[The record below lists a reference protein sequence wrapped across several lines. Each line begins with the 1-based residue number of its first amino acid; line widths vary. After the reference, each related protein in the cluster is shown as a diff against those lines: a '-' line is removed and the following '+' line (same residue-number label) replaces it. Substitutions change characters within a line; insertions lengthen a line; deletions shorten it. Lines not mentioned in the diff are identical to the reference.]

1 MTQIEYA
8 RNGIISPEVT
18 AISKKEKID
27 PSIIKERVA
36 KGTIVIPRNIKR
48 NIKNICGI
56 GEGLTTKVNANIGT
70 SKNSPKGSFEEIEKL
85 KIALEAGADTVM
97 DLSVGDGIRSM
108 LECVIKESSA
118 PVGTVPI
125 YEVATNVLKT
135 GNIGDMRWE
144 DIEPVLEEQAKMGV
158 DFFTIH
164 AGVTKEIVK
173 FLKKRERIL
182 DVVSRGG
189 SFIVDWI
196 LKNNDQNPLYTHFER
211 ILEIA
216 REYDVTLSL
225 GDGMRPGA
233 IKDAGDEAQIQEL
246 IVLGR
251 LANRARTFGVQV
263 MIEGPGHVPINQIA
277 YNVAIEKSLCGGAP
291 FYVLGP
297 LVTDVA
303 PGYDHIVAA
312 IGGAIAASHGADFLC
327 YVTPSEHLRLPN
339 ADDIKEGII
348 ASRIAAHAADIAKG
362 VTGSADWDNAISRAR
377 KTRDWKSQ
385 FLLAIDPEKPRL
397 YRKDSK
403 PKSTDVCSMC
413 NEFCPIKRGEESLKK

>member
-8 RNGIISPEVT
+8 RKGLISPEIRLV
-18 AISKKEKID
+18 AQREGLD
-27 PSIIKERVA
+27 PSVIKEGIAR
-36 KGTIVIPRNIKR
+36 GEIVIPKNVNRNIKA
-48 NIKNICGI
+48 ICGI
-56 GEGLTTKVNANIGT
+56 GKGLRTKINANIGT
-70 SKNSPKGSFEEIEKL
+70 SDNSPNRDEEIEKL
-85 KIALEAGADTVM
+85 KIAIEAGADTVM
-97 DLSVGDGIRSM
+97 DLSVGDGIQDM
-108 LECVIKESSA
+108 LENVIKESIL

-125 YEVATNVLKT
+125 YEVATNVFKN
-135 GNIGDMRWE
+135 GPVSAMRWE
-144 DIEPVLEEQAKMGV
+144 DIEPVLERQAKMGV

-164 AGVTKEIVK
+164 AGVTKEIVG
-173 FLKKRERIL
+173 FLKKRERII

-189 SFIVDWI
+189 SFLVDWI
-196 LKNNDQNPLYTHFER
+196 VKNDAENPLYTNFEKV
-211 ILEIA
+211 LEIA
-216 REYDVTLSL
+216 KAYDVTLSL

-251 LANRARTFGVQV
+251 LANMAREFGVQV
-263 MIEGPGHVPINQIA
+263 MIEGPGHVPIDQIA

-327 YVTPSEHLRLPN
+327 FVTPSEHLRLPN
-339 ADDIKEGII
+339 KEDIKVGVI

-362 VTGSADWDNAISRAR
+362 IKGAADWDVSISRAR
-377 KTRDWKSQ
+377 KLRDWKGQ
-385 FLLAIDPEKPRL
+385 FSLALDPEKPKE
-397 YRKDSK
+397 YRNDSK
-403 PKSTDVCSMC
+403 PKSDDVCSMC
-413 NEFCPIKRGEESLKK
+413 NDFCPIKRGADSLK